1 MKLTKETVQNFG
13 IDDYLGKSFTCECG
27 KDHRVAVE
35 KVVIG
40 NGAIRKIPEILSS
53 FGFKKAYMAADK
65 NTYEA
70 AGSQVEKVITEA
82 GIQCS
87 KHVYI
92 REHDLVPDETAAG
105 EFIFHMDRGTD
116 VILAVGSGV
125 LNDLCKFMSCRLGI
139 PYIIVATAPS
149 MDGYASDGS
158 ALSIENLKTT
168 LSTTM
173 PKAIIGDVDIL
184 KKAPLRMI
192 KAGFGDM
199 VGKYSA
205 INDWKLSHAI
215 NGEYYCGTVAKMVED
230 SLEKCIK
237 TAEGLKD
244 RKDNAIQNLM
254 EGLVITGIAMS
265 FTGNSRPASGSEHHL
280 SHFIE
285 MMYLFDGKEAPLH
298 GEKVGVNTLVMN
310 SLREKISNMHPD
322 LEKIKKIA
330 QAFNKDKWT
339 KDVKTLFR
347 QAAPGVIRL
356 NEKEK
361 INDPDERLARVEKVI
376 GQWEKIVGI
385 LRDVPP
391 LIEIEAVLRKAEAPV
406 TLKELGIDRQTV
418 INGLIYAKE
427 VRARYTVLQLAW
439 DLGVLD
445 QFSGDIG
452 EAYC

>member
-1 MKLTKETVQNFG
+1 MKLTIEAVQNFA
-13 IDDYLGKSFTCECG
+13 IDDYLGKTFTCECG
-27 KDHRVAVE
+27 KEHRVAIE

-40 NGAIRKIPEILSS
+40 NGAIGKIPALLNS
-53 FGFKKAYMAADK
+53 FGFKKVYMAADK
-65 NTYEA
+65 NTFEA
-70 AGSQVEKVITEA
+70 AGAQVEKVITEA
-82 GIQCS
+82 GIRFS
-87 KHVYI
+87 KHVYL

-105 EFIFHMDRGTD
+105 EFIFHMDRDTD
-116 VILAVGSGV
+116 VIIAVGSGV
-125 LNDLCKFMSCRLGI
+125 LNDLCKFMSFRLGI

-149 MDGYASDGS
+149 MDGYASDGA
-158 ALSIENLKTT
+158 ALNIDNLKTT

-173 PKAIIGDVDIL
+173 PKAIIGDVDVL

-215 NGEYYCGTVAKMVED
+215 NDEYYCGAVAKMVED

-237 TAEGLKD
+237 SAEGLKD
-244 RKDNAIQNLM
+244 RKDGAIQTLM
-254 EGLVITGIAMS
+254 EGLVLTGIAMS
-265 FTGNSRPASGSEHHL
+265 FAGNSRPASGSEHHL

-298 GEKVGVNTLVMN
+298 GEKVGVNTLLMN
-310 SLREKISNMHPD
+310 SIREKISNMNPD
-322 LEKIKKIA
+322 LDKITQTAHSFDKG
-330 QAFNKDKWT
+330 KWT
-339 KDVKTLFR
+339 EDVRILFR
-347 QAAPGVIRL
+347 QAAPGVIRI

-361 INDPDERLARVEKVI
+361 INDLDERLARVARII
-376 GQWEKIVGI
+376 GQWDKIVEI

-391 LIEIEAVLRKAEAPV
+391 LKEIEAVLKKAEAPV
-406 TLKELGIDRQTV
+406 TLKELGVDRETV

-439 DLGVLD
+439 DLGVLNL
-445 QFSGDIG
+445 FAEEIG
-452 EAYC
+452 EVYC

>member
-1 MKLTKETVQNFG
+1 MKLTKEAVQSYK
-13 IDDYLGKSFTCECG
+13 IDDYLGKVFACECG
-27 KDHRVAVE
+27 KEHRVAVE

-40 NGAIRKIPEILSS
+40 NGAIAKIPSLLNS
-53 FGFKKAYMAADK
+53 FGFKKVYLVADK

-70 AGSQVEKVITEA
+70 AGSQVEKVVTEA

-87 KHVYI
+87 KHVYL
-92 REHDLVPDETAAG
+92 RKHDLVPDETAVG
-105 EFIFHMDRGTD
+105 EFVFHMGKDTD

-125 LNDLCKFMSCRLGI
+125 LNDLCKFMSFRLGI

-158 ALSIENLKTT
+158 ALSIDNLKTT

-173 PKAIIGDVDIL
+173 PKAIVGDVDVL
-184 KKAPLRMI
+184 KKAPLKMI

-215 NGEYYCGTVAKMVED
+215 NGEYYCDIVAKMVED

-244 RKDNAIQNLM
+244 RKDDAVQNLM
-254 EGLVITGIAMS
+254 EGLVLTGIAMS
-265 FTGNSRPASGSEHHL
+265 FAGNSRPASGSEHHL

-285 MMYLFDGKEAPLH
+285 MMYIFDGKEAPLH

-310 SLREKISNMHPD
+310 SMREKISNMRPELGEITKMAD
-322 LEKIKKIA
+322 
-330 QAFNKDKWT
+330 AFDKDKWT
-339 KDVKTLFR
+339 DDVKRLFR
-347 QAAPGVIRL
+347 QAASGVIRL

-361 INDPDERLARVEKVI
+361 INDRDEMLARVEKI
-376 GQWEKIVGI
+376 IAQWDNIVKI
-385 LRDVPP
+385 LSEMF
-391 LIEIEAVLRKAEAPV
+391 LL
-406 TLKELGIDRQTV
+406 
-418 INGLIYAKE
+418 
-427 VRARYTVLQLAW
+427 
-439 DLGVLD
+439 
-445 QFSGDIG
+445 
-452 EAYC
+452 